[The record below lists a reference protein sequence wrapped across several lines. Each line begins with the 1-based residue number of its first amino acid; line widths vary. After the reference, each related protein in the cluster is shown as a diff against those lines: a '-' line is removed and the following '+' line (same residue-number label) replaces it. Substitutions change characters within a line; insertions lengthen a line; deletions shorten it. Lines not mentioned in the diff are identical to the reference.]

1 MKWLKRGIGQHGS
14 CSLYQHGDEDLFHVL
29 RDCLVAREVWLHVVL
44 VELQSMFFA
53 GDLTYALL
61 SGCLMR
67 VVFGQVF
74 VVIGFKYTLMGLLR
88 WMQDLLLLG
97 VINKQ
102 EGEWILGFN
111 RYLGLCSVFDTKL
124 WGILHGLILVQK
136 DCDLYKQ
143 SR

>member
-14 CSLYQHGDEDLFHVL
+14 CSLYQHGDEDLIHVL

-74 VVIGFKYTLMGLLR
+74 V
-88 WMQDLLLLG
+88 DLLLLG